1 MKKLCLLLF
10 LAISAGVPSQI
21 DGQEDRSS
29 IEKTIRI
36 YFDSMHESSRAK
48 VDLAFHPSAKIVG
61 VNPGAFA
68 EMSRED
74 FGDLVASVQPSPKEQ
89 GVPERL
95 EILSIEIAGM
105 TAVARVRDDYRGRT
119 FLDSLS
125 LIKTGDRWVIY
136 NKLYHI
142 ENEY

>member
-1 MKKLCLLLF
+1 MKTLCSLLF
-10 LAISAGVPSQI
+10 LIISAGIPFQI
-21 DGQEDRSS
+21 DGQQDRSS

-48 VDLAFHPSAKIVG
+48 IVG
-61 VNPGAFA
+61 VTPDGLR

-74 FGDLVASVQPSPKEQ
+74 FGDLGASLQPSPKEQ

-105 TAVARVRDDYRGRT
+105 TAVARVRDDYRGLT

-136 NKLYHI
+136 NKLYHV
-142 ENEY
+142 ENEH

>member
-1 MKKLCLLLF
+1 MKKLCFLLF
-10 LAISAGVPSQI
+10 LGITIGVPCQI
-21 DGQEDRSS
+21 DGQEDRGS

-36 YFDSMHESSRAK
+36 YFDSMHESSKAK
-48 VDLAFHPSAKIVG
+48 VDLAFHPNAKIVG
-61 VNPGAFA
+61 VNPDNFS

-74 FGDLVASVQPSPKEQ
+74 FG
-89 GVPERL
+89 ERL

-105 TAVARVRDDYRGRT
+105 TAVARVRDDYRGLT
-119 FLDSLS
+119 FLDTLS

-142 ENEY
+142 ERQ

>member
-1 MKKLCLLLF
+1 MKKLYLLLF
-10 LAISAGVPSQI
+10 LAISAGIPSQV
-21 DGQEDRSS
+21 DGQEDRRS
-29 IEKTIRI
+29 IENTIRI

-48 VDLAFHPSAKIVG
+48 VDLAFHPNAKIVG
-61 VNPGAFA
+61 VNPDSFR
-68 EMSRED
+68 EMSREE
-74 FGDLVASVQPSPKEQ
+74 FGDLVASLQPSPKEQ

-105 TAVARVRDDYRGRT
+105 TAVARVRDDYRGLT
-119 FLDSLS
+119 FLDTLS

-142 ENEY
+142 ERQ